1 MKSLMTAAL
10 LLVGQMAL
18 AQTAEIHDI
27 PGDQSTTIQITKG
40 TAAPTDRD
48 YDIMNSTAEIQG
60 EPNVLTKGARDS
72 WKKACNDWKSE
83 VKDLNKENSILAL
96 NCNSPKCASEANG
109 TTCTSTG
116 TYQLKVKIRK

>member
-1 MKSLMTAAL
+1 MKAMMIATL
-10 LLVGQMAL
+10 LLGSSMAL
-18 AQTAEIHDI
+18 AQTAAIHDI
-27 PGDQSTTIQITKG
+27 PADQSTTIQITKG
-40 TAAPTDRD
+40 TVAPTDRD
-48 YDIMNSTAEIQG
+48 FDIMTSTAEIQG

-72 WKKACNDWKSE
+72 WKKACNDWKAE

-116 TYQLKVKIRK
+116 SYQLKVKIRK